1 MCLELSQIV
10 VLSGIEVKWNEL
22 FSLVTLAN
30 VHGKNETSILRGYCI
45 SHLLVQK
52 WCVTSPKLRGIQQ

>member
-10 VLSGIEVKWNEL
+10 VLSGIEVLSGMKF

-30 VHGKNETSILRGYCI
+30 VHGK
-45 SHLLVQK
+45 K
-52 WCVTSPKLRGIQQ
+52 